1 MPSIICPTLWL
12 RLFSLYLQWRYT
24 LGLINSFPD
33 LPRWYVHQTGAESD
47 ILCAWAFD
55 EYCLDASPRPTSGQY
70 ISQSKQLENFSNT
83 YLSAVWFIVCL
94 MVPSLYT
101 KSTMINY
108 TTLDHCYRTRKKVE
122 LLHSLCKIC
131 KSLLGHNCSP
141 FLHWWCCFR
150 AWAYV
155 VHSSRWEYAPSWF
168 ANCTA
173 VFWLKL
179 KVGQIPHLHTSSFGH
194 GALSYSSCMPG
205 YSCFHTSSTP
215 CQSTQE
221 LSVVPCL

>member
-12 RLFSLYLQWRYT
+12 SRLLFSLYLRWMYT

-55 EYCLDASPRPTSGQY
+55 ECCLDASPRPTSGQY

-108 TTLDHCYRTRKKVE
+108 TTRDRCYRTRKKVE
-122 LLHSLCKIC
+122 LLHRLCEIC
-131 KSLLGHNCSP
+131 KSLLRHNCSP
-141 FLHWWCCFR
+141 VPSPFSFHI
-150 AWAYV
+150 
-155 VHSSRWEYAPSWF
+155 SSRRQYAPSWF
-168 ANCTA
+168 ANCRCTR
-173 VFWLKL
+173 
-179 KVGQIPHLHTSSFGH
+179 
-194 GALSYSSCMPG
+194 SCSPL
-205 YSCFHTSSTP
+205 YC
-215 CQSTQE
+215 
-221 LSVVPCL
+221 

>member
-1 MPSIICPTLWL
+1 MPSIICLTLWL
-12 RLFSLYLQWRYT
+12 SRLLFGLYLRWRYT

-33 LPRWYVHQTGAESD
+33 LPRLYVHQTGAESD

-55 EYCLDASPRPTSGQY
+55 ECCLDASPRPTSGQY

-108 TTLDHCYRTRKKVE
+108 TTPDHCYRTRKKWNFYT
-122 LLHSLCKIC
+122 SFARSAKA
-131 KSLLGHNCSP
+131 CSGTTAP
-141 FLHWWCCFR
+141 LSHWWCRFP

-155 VHSSRWEYAPSWF
+155 AHSSRWEYAPSWF
-168 ANCTA
+168 AHRQNTSRCTMESSSLL
-173 VFWLKL
+173 VFNFSDAR
-179 KVGQIPHLHTSSFGH
+179 VSSFPTS
-194 GALSYSSCMPG
+194 ASSVYS
-205 YSCFHTSSTP
+205 HV
-215 CQSTQE
+215 
-221 LSVVPCL
+221 LV